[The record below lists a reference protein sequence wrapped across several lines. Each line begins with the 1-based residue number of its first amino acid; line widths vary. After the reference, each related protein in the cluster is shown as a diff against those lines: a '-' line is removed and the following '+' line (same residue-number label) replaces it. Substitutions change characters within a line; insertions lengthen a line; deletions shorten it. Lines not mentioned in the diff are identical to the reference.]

1 LTRQTA
7 RSYIALVKWR
17 NRVLA
22 FFCLIAFAGLGIL
35 YFQHWVVQKPFGII
49 LFIGEGL
56 TPGRLAATRAY
67 VGGADSRLAI
77 DSMTHCALMTNY
89 SNDFATPDQAAAA
102 SAIATGEKVNNRA
115 IAVDADGKP
124 LTSIIELAREHGR
137 VTGLVTNTR
146 LTDSTNAAFYSHP
159 ADPTD
164 VDAIALELAQGGK
177 IDIAMGGGGACFI
190 AKTNSGRRQDDRDLL
205 LELRHNGFDVVRTKA
220 ELEAIP
226 IWRRPKLFGAFANE
240 ELAFTDQ
247 IQERSQQPSLS
258 DMVQRA
264 IELLQ
269 YNRRGYLLIVD
280 AGLMRKAA
288 QDNNAERTFS
298 EMAELDRAV
307 SVAQRY
313 AGQKSTILVCGD
325 VGIGGLSLNGFPFR
339 KDSGIGLLGLNSS
352 GEPWNTW
359 ASGPRGAR
367 SYGAAKMETAEAGEH
382 DASGTAEGQ
391 ELEPAAFYSKSAL
404 NTVDDV
410 VGFGSGPGTEM
421 LHGSI
426 ENTAVFKL
434 IVDQL

>member
-1 LTRQTA
+1 
-7 RSYIALVKWR
+7 VKWR
-17 NRVLA
+17 NRLLA

-67 VGGADSRLAI
+67 VGGADSHLAI
-77 DSMTHCALMTNY
+77 DSMTHFALMTNY

-115 IAVDADGKP
+115 IAVNADGKP
-124 LTSIIELAREHGR
+124 LKSILELAHERGR
-137 VTGLVTNTR
+137 ITGLVTNTR

-164 VDAIALELAQGGK
+164 LDAIALELAQGGK
-177 IDIAMGGGGACFI
+177 VDIAMGGGAASFL
-190 AKTNSGRRQDDRDLL
+190 AKTNAGRRQDDRDLL
-205 LELRHNGFDVVRTKA
+205 LELRRNDFDVVRTKA

-226 IWRRPKLFGAFANE
+226 IWRRPKLLGAFAPD
-240 ELAFTDQ
+240 ELAFADQ
-247 IQERSQQPSLS
+247 IKERSQQPSLS
-258 DMVQRA
+258 DMVLRA

-269 YNRRGYLLIVD
+269 YNRRGYLLVVD
-280 AGLMRKAA
+280 AGLMRKTA
-288 QDNNAERTFS
+288 QENNTERTLS
-298 EMAELDRAV
+298 EMAELDRAIA
-307 SVAQRY
+307 VAQRY

-339 KDSGIGLLGLNSS
+339 KDSGLGLLGLNSS

-359 ASGPRGAR
+359 ASGPKGAR
-367 SYGAAKMETAEAGEH
+367 SYGAAKMETGEAGDH
-382 DASGTAEGQ
+382 DAGVTAERQ

-410 VGFGSGPGTEM
+410 VGFGSGPGTEI

-426 ENTAVFKL
+426 DNTAIFEL
-434 IVDQL
+434 IDGEL

>member
-1 LTRQTA
+1 
-7 RSYIALVKWR
+7 
-17 NRVLA
+17 
-22 FFCLIAFAGLGIL
+22 
-35 YFQHWVVQKPFGII
+35 
-49 LFIGEGL
+49 
-56 TPGRLAATRAY
+56 
-67 VGGADSRLAI
+67 
-77 DSMTHCALMTNY
+77 
-89 SNDFATPDQAAAA
+89 
-102 SAIATGEKVNNRA
+102 
-115 IAVDADGKP
+115 
-124 LTSIIELAREHGR
+124 
-137 VTGLVTNTR
+137 
-146 LTDSTNAAFYSHP
+146 
-159 ADPTD
+159 
-164 VDAIALELAQGGK
+164 
-177 IDIAMGGGGACFI
+177 
-190 AKTNSGRRQDDRDLL
+190 
-205 LELRHNGFDVVRTKA
+205 
-220 ELEAIP
+220 
-226 IWRRPKLFGAFANE
+226 
-240 ELAFTDQ
+240 
-247 IQERSQQPSLS
+247 
-258 DMVQRA
+258 MVQRA

-298 EMAELDRAV
+298 EMAELDRAI

-339 KDSGIGLLGLNSS
+339 RDSGLGLLGLNSS